1 MNKKLIYIAILL
13 VTFTSC
19 KKYFEVDNSDRET
32 IPNLFSKIEGFRS
45 SILGTYGLTFDY
57 YASEFYYYPEVAG
70 NMVDVTKTG
79 LNVMKQQ
86 QDFVS
91 DPEEEI
97 QAVGYIWRRILGTI
111 ANANNIIVQAPE
123 FVKNNPNHK
132 AEIDQILAQAL
143 FVRALAHFDLC
154 RVYAQPYNYSADASH
169 PGVPIVLKNPAPED
183 KVSRA
188 SVKDVYAQVIKDLK
202 EAETL
207 FGSSTPES
215 AYYASKKS
223 VQALLAR
230 VYLYSGKWDE
240 AISYATS
247 VINNSTLAYNDDYAA
262 MFNSMNPGVETIF
275 RLNGRLR
282 TKKLGEVYSIKDAT
296 YVPADTLMSLFKDPT
311 DIRLGL
317 FQATQDNAT
326 KYLTKKWTIT
336 VPFDGSTEHYDPM
349 VLRASEMFMIRAE
362 ASLAKD
368 QLDLAADDLKVMIG
382 RSLKKAP
389 AEIVFSDMS
398 KSFLTRTL
406 IEERAKEFCFEGHN
420 FFDITRMK
428 QNLVRGATTTSI
440 EKRIDY
446 PSNLFILPI
455 PQSEIDA
462 NPGMTGNPTVNK

>member
-1 MNKKLIYIAILL
+1 MKNKLIYIAILL

-57 YASEFYYYPEVAG
+57 YASYFYYYPEVAG
-70 NMVDVTKTG
+70 NMVDITKTG

-86 QDFVS
+86 QDFLS

-97 QAVGYIWRRILGTI
+97 QAVGYIWRRVLTTI
-111 ANANNIIVQAPE
+111 ANANNIIEQAPE

-132 AEIDQILAQAL
+132 TEVDQIKAQAL
-143 FVRALAHFDLC
+143 FIRALAHFDLC
-154 RVYAQPYNYSADASH
+154 RAYAQPWNYTADAGH

-207 FGSSTPES
+207 FGNSTAQS
-215 AYYASKKS
+215 TYYASKKS

-230 VYLYSGKWDE
+230 VYLYSEKWDD
-240 AISYATS
+240 AISYAGA
-247 VINNSTLAYNDDYAA
+247 VIGNSTLAYENDYAA
-262 MFNSMNPGVETIF
+262 MFNDLAPGVETIF

-282 TKKLGEVYSIKDAT
+282 TKKLGEVYALKDAT

-317 FQATQDNAT
+317 FQTMPDIAG

-336 VPFDGSTEHYDPM
+336 VQFDGSTEKYDPM
-349 VLRASEMFMIRAE
+349 VLRVSEMYMIRAE
-362 ASLAKD
+362 ANLAKD
-368 QLDLAADDLKVMIG
+368 RMDLAADDLKVLIG
-382 RSLKKAP
+382 RALKKDP
-389 AEIVFSDMS
+389 ADIAFSDMS
-398 KSFLTRTL
+398 KNFLTRTL

-440 EKRIDY
+440 VKRIDY
-446 PSNLFILPI
+446 PSNFFILPI

-462 NPGMTGNPTVNK
+462 NPGMTGNPAVNK

>member
-1 MNKKLIYIAILL
+1 MKNKIIYIAILL

-70 NMVDVTKTG
+70 NMVDITKTG
-79 LNVMKQQ
+79 INVMKQQ

-97 QAVGYIWRRILGTI
+97 QAVGYIWRRILTTI
-111 ANANNIIVQAPE
+111 ANANNIIEQAPE
-123 FVKNNPNHK
+123 FVKNNPDHK
-132 AEIDQILAQAL
+132 SEIDQITAQAL
-143 FVRALAHFDLC
+143 FIRALAHFDLC
-154 RVYAQPYNYSADASH
+154 RVYAQPWNYTADAGH

-202 EAETL
+202 DAETL
-207 FGSSTPES
+207 FGSGAPLSS
-215 AYYASKKS
+215 YYASKKS

-230 VYLYSGKWDE
+230 VYLYSEKWDD
-240 AISYATS
+240 AISYAGT
-247 VINNSTLAYNDDYAA
+247 VIDNSALAYNSDYAA
-262 MFNSMNPGVETIF
+262 MFNNLTPGVETIF

-282 TKKLGEVYSIKDAT
+282 TKKLGEVYSVKDAT
-296 YVPADTLMSLFKDPT
+296 YVPADTLMSLFKDLA

-317 FQATQDNAT
+317 FQAIPDNAG
-326 KYLTKKWTIT
+326 KFLTKKWTIT
-336 VPFDGSTEHYDPM
+336 VQFDGGTEKYEPM
-349 VLRASEMFMIRAE
+349 VLRASEMYMIRAE
-362 ASLAKD
+362 ANLAKD
-368 QLDLAADDLKVMIG
+368 RLDLAADDLKVMIG
-382 RSLKKAP
+382 RALRMAPEDITLTDLSKEGLKK
-389 AEIVFSDMS
+389 
-398 KSFLTRTL
+398 TL
-406 IEERAKEFCFEGHN
+406 IQERAKEFCFEGHN

-440 EKRIDY
+440 VKRLDY